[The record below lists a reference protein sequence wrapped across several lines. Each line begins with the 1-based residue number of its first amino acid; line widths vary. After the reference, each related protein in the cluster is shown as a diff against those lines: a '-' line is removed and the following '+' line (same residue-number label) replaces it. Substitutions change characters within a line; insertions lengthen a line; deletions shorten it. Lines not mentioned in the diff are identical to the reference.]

1 MALCII
7 SCLLTARQGSNY
19 QKGND
24 MKLKKIAAAFTAAAI
39 ALASGCEVRSSNAA
53 AWPTGSV
60 SSDKDELTVTFDSF
74 NKEYKYWL
82 LMKQIPDD
90 TASETADECRTQR
103 ESIINYL
110 INEKIVLDQTKQMGI
125 DAFTEEEQQSIEDD
139 YNSFIEQSIESFK
152 SYVNAGE
159 SGTSEVNGDAA
170 ILAEAEKIFDEK
182 LAECGMTR
190 DDILMWFRNAK
201 LADKL
206 KEKLSADEPVEY
218 SDAEEEYNS
227 IVDGI
232 KQVYEND
239 PSEYES
245 NLYYKYY
252 WLPENSRMIKHIL
265 IKFDSGDS
273 DEISACR
280 ENNDEAGAEKAKE
293 KALEKIKPRAEEVIN
308 MLDNGGDFDEIAQA
322 YSEDTGLSGNPDG
335 YLVIPNGT
343 NYYAEFQQAAY
354 ELENIGDYKLISTDL
369 GWHIEMYASDAVITE
384 ENQKS
389 LIESILK
396 TMQDN
401 STTSAYNSA
410 MQKWREEY
418 SYDIDYIKLDI
429 AESADTADSAA
440 TSEVSAS

>member
-1 MALCII
+1 
-7 SCLLTARQGSNY
+7 
-19 QKGND
+19 
-24 MKLKKIAAAFTAAAI
+24 MKFRKIAAAFAAAAI
-39 ALASGCEVRSSNAA
+39 VLACGCEVRSSNAA

-60 SSDKDELTVTFDSF
+60 SSSKDELTVTFDSF

-90 TASETADECRTQR
+90 TASETADECKSQR

-110 INEKIVLDQTKQMGI
+110 INEKIVLDQTKQMGL
-125 DAFTEEEQQSIEDD
+125 DSFTEEEQQSIEDD

-170 ILAEAEKIFDEK
+170 ILEEAEKIFDEK

-206 KEKLSADEPVEY
+206 KEKLASENTIDR
-218 SDAEEEYNS
+218 SNAEEEYND

-232 KQVYEND
+232 KQVYDNAPSDYEN
-239 PSEYES
+239 

-265 IKFDSGDS
+265 IKFDTEDS
-273 DEISACR
+273 TEISACR

-293 KALEKIKPRAEEVIN
+293 KALEKLKPRAEEVIN
-308 MLDNGGDFDEIAQA
+308 MLDNGGDFDEIAQE
-322 YSEDTGLSGNPDG
+322 YSDDTGLASNPDG

-343 NYYAEFQQAAY
+343 SYYAEFQQAAY

-369 GWHIEMYASDAVITE
+369 GWHIEMYASDAVISE
-384 ENQKS
+384 ENKDA
-389 LIESILK
+389 IIDSILN
-396 TMQDN
+396 TLQDN
-401 STTSAYNSA
+401 SSTASYNGA
-410 MQKWREEY
+410 MRKWRDEY
-418 SYDIDYIKLDI
+418 AYDIDYIKLNID
-429 AESADTADSAA
+429 ESADTAESTAS
-440 TSEVSAS
+440 TEVSAS

>member
-1 MALCII
+1 
-7 SCLLTARQGSNY
+7 
-19 QKGND
+19 
-24 MKLKKIAAAFTAAAI
+24 
-39 ALASGCEVRSSNAA
+39 
-53 AWPTGSV
+53 
-60 SSDKDELTVTFDSF
+60 
-74 NKEYKYWL
+74 
-82 LMKQIPDD
+82 
-90 TASETADECRTQR
+90 
-103 ESIINYL
+103 
-110 INEKIVLDQTKQMGI
+110 
-125 DAFTEEEQQSIEDD
+125 
-139 YNSFIEQSIESFK
+139 
-152 SYVNAGE
+152 
-159 SGTSEVNGDAA
+159 
-170 ILAEAEKIFDEK
+170 
-182 LAECGMTR
+182 MTR
-190 DDILMWFRNAK
+190 DDIFIWFRNAK

-218 SDAEEEYNS
+218 SDAEEEYGS

-265 IKFDSGDS
+265 IKFDSEDS

-322 YSEDTGLSGNPDG
+322 YSEDSGLSSNPDG

-343 NYYAEFQQAAY
+343 SYYAEFQQAAY

-429 AESADTADSAA
+429 AESADTADSTA

>member
-1 MALCII
+1 
-7 SCLLTARQGSNY
+7 
-19 QKGND
+19 
-24 MKLKKIAAAFTAAAI
+24 MKFRKIAAALAAAAI
-39 ALASGCEVRSSNAA
+39 VLTCGCEVRSSTAA

-60 SSDKDELTVTFDSF
+60 STSRDELTVTFDSF

-110 INEKIVLDQTKQMGI
+110 INEKIVLDQAKQMGL
-125 DAFTEEEQQSIEDD
+125 DSFTDEEQQSIEDD

-159 SGTSEVNGDAA
+159 SGTGEVNGDAA
-170 ILAEAEKIFDEK
+170 ILEEAEKIFDEK

-206 KEKLSADEPVEY
+206 KAKLAEDSPIEY
-218 SDAEEEYNS
+218 SDAEDEYND

-232 KQVYEND
+232 KQAYEND
-239 PSEYES
+239 PSDYES

-265 IKFDSGDS
+265 LKFDTEDS
-273 DEISACR
+273 TEISACR

-293 KALEKIKPRAEEVIN
+293 QALEKLKPRAEEIIN

-322 YSEDTGLSGNPDG
+322 YSEDPGLASNPDG
-335 YLVIPNGT
+335 YLVVPNGT
-343 NYYAEFQQAAY
+343 TYYAEFQQAAY
-354 ELENIGDYKLISTDL
+354 ELQNIGDYKLVSTDL

-396 TMQDN
+396 TLQDN
-401 STTSAYNSA
+401 SSTASYNSA
-410 MQKWREEY
+410 MQKWRGEY
-418 SYDIDYIKLDI
+418 AYDIDYIKLNI
-429 AESADTADSAA
+429 TESADTAESSTA
-440 TSEVSAS
+440 SEVSSS